1 MSVSKLMTCCASAP
15 ILALLAFGVAHAES
29 SSSGGAD
36 APVSQV
42 EEVVVT
48 ALKRATTVQNTPL
61 AITALTDQ
69 SLSKMG
75 ASTVADF
82 VRTVPGLN
90 LTESDSGRTR
100 ISIRGVQTAG
110 ESTVGLYYGETPLTG
125 PAGTTSDPSG
135 ATPNLNLFDVER
147 VEVLRGPQGT
157 LYGSGSMGGTLRVIF
172 KPASTTQYE
181 GATDFSA
188 TSVNGGGIGYGAKGM
203 VNVPLI
209 QDKLGARLDLYQ
221 EQRAGYVDN
230 VVLHNTDI
238 NKAQLQGGRLML
250 NFTPTEDFSLTAMAL
265 LQKQDIGDTSQWRAS
280 LGPYKTDIPIRQPF
294 HDNLQLYNVTGRY
307 DLHFATLTGVASY
320 YKWNVEST
328 NDNTATYTATVNKG
342 TYCSLYFHQAGS
354 CTAGQLASYKTWALS
369 NMPIAAYQPRF
380 VENKTLELRL
390 SSNGSGPLSYTIGA
404 FHEDRNDRV
413 DTMVSPADPTTGLIK
428 VPAVDL
434 GSRYIVDFVKQTAYF
449 GELSYT
455 PIDPLTLTVGAR
467 HYSYKKTV
475 GGQYLGYSYYNGQT
489 PSGYFET
496 EADASGWVQK
506 YNAQYKVT
514 HDIMTYVQA
523 TQGFRPGG
531 ANNIPDLPAS
541 LHTYAPDSLWNYE
554 AGVKTA
560 WFSRRLTINADV
572 YQVDWNNLQTSVQTT
587 NGSFSFI
594 SNVGKAQINGFE
606 LEVAAYPI
614 PGLSLTGTLSTIDAR
629 LTADQVSEIASAAG
643 KSGDRLT
650 YIPDRTMSASA
661 EYTWP
666 VFGELNALVRADYT
680 YTGRMTTEFRPTNV
694 NYRRVGRYNQ
704 VNLRT
709 GIQGT
714 GWAAYLYA
722 NNVFD
727 TVGITRISA
736 STSAPD
742 YDVSIAPRTVGV
754 NLTKSF

>member
-15 ILALLAFGVAHAES
+15 ILAMLAFGVAHAEGS
-29 SSSGGAD
+29 GAD
-36 APVSQV
+36 APTSQV

-69 SLSKMG
+69 ALNKMG
-75 ASTVADF
+75 ASTVADL
-82 VRTVPGLN
+82 VRSVPGLN

-100 ISIRGVQTAG
+100 ISIRGIQTAG

-125 PAGTTSDPSG
+125 PAGTSSDPSG

-147 VEVLRGPQGT
+147 IEVLRGPQGT

-172 KPASTTQYE
+172 KQASTTQYE
-181 GATDFSA
+181 GSTNFSA
-188 TSVNGGGIGYGAKGM
+188 SDVNGGGMGYGAKGM

-209 QDKLGARLDLYQ
+209 QDKLGARLILYS
-221 EQRAGYVDN
+221 EERGGYVDN
-230 VVLHNTDI
+230 TVLHNTDI
-238 NKAQLQGGRLML
+238 NKAQLKGGRLML
-250 NFTPTEDFSLTAMAL
+250 NFTPTEDFSVTAMAL
-265 LQKQDIGDTSQWRAS
+265 QQSQDIGDTSQWRAS

-294 HDNLQLYNVTGRY
+294 HDTLKLYSVTGRY
-307 DLHFATLTGVASY
+307 DLHWATLTGSASY
-320 YKWNVEST
+320 YKWDVQST
-328 NDNTATYTATVNKG
+328 NDNTATYAATVNKG
-342 TYCSLYFHQAGS
+342 TYCPLYFQT
-354 CTAGQLASYKTWALS
+354 TAKCSATQLTSYKTWALS

-390 SSNGSGPLSYTIGA
+390 SSSGSGPLNYTIGA

-413 DTMVSPADPTTGLIK
+413 DTLVTQADATTGLLK
-428 VPAVDL
+428 VPATDL

-449 GELSYT
+449 GEVSYS
-455 PIDPLTLTVGAR
+455 PITPLTLTVGAR

-475 GGQYLGYSYYNGQT
+475 GGQYLGYNYYNGQT
-489 PSGYFET
+489 PSGFFST

-506 YNAQYKVT
+506 YNAEYKVT
-514 HDIMTYVQA
+514 HDIMAYAQA

-541 LHTYAPDSLWNYE
+541 LHTYSPDSLWNYE
-554 AGVKTA
+554 AGIKTA

-572 YQVDWNNLQTSVQTT
+572 YQVKWNNLQTSVQTS

-594 SNVGKAQINGFE
+594 SNVGKAQIDGFE

-614 PGLSLTGTLSTIDAR
+614 PGLSLTGTLSTIAAR
-629 LTADQVSEIASAAG
+629 LTADQVSDIASASG

-650 YIPDRTMSASA
+650 YIPDRTMSGSA

-680 YTGRMTTEFRPTNV
+680 YTGKMTTEFRPTNV

-704 VNLRT
+704 VNLRA
-709 GIQGT
+709 GLQGT
-714 GWAAYLYA
+714 GWTAYVFA

-742 YDVSIAPRTVGV
+742 YNVSIAPRTIGV
-754 NLTKSF
+754 NLTKDF